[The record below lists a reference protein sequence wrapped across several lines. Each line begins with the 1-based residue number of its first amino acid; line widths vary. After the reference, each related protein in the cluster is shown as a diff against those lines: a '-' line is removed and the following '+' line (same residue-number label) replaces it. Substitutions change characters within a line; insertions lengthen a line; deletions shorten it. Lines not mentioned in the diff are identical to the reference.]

1 MCKFP
6 IAQCSIMDP
15 LPILHQYYQSGDFII
30 GGIMSQIYI
39 SSSILTF
46 RKPPSPEFFD
56 DILPMTQLYQHVLA
70 LTFAVKEIN
79 ENPHILP
86 NVTLGFHIYNN
97 HFIASWTYQAS
108 LELLSRQGRFIPNYK
123 CDAETIPI
131 AVIGGSNSDS
141 CLQMATILCRY
152 KMPQLIYGSS
162 PMMENNVQTLFSQW
176 MSPDGTHQYNGILH
190 LLLHFSWTWIGVL
203 SLSDDTG
210 ERFVQ
215 NVLPMF
221 AQSGI
226 CFDFIERF
234 PQVKFSGEFSQMVA
248 DGSEIIRIVKE
259 STASAVVVH
268 GEIFTIMVMRM
279 TPKLAEADDVPFKS
293 TSKIWIMTA
302 QMDFT
307 SFPIQ
312 RGWEIDILHGALS
325 LAVYSKNLLGFQ
337 KFIQTRNPTIEREDG
352 FLKVFWEEAFICS
365 FPHTHLDKNHE
376 TFCTGQEKID
386 TLPGTVLEMS
396 MTAQSYSVY
405 NALYTVA
412 HALHTMQCSKFKHRA
427 MADGIMGNQL
437 NQHTW
442 QLQHFLR
449 SVSFNNS
456 AGEEISFDQKGAL
469 VVGFDIINWVTFQNE
484 SFLRVKVGKMDPQ
497 IPLEKGL
504 TINDDAIVWPSSFN
518 QTPPLSLCNEKCALG
533 YTRAKKEGK
542 PSCCYDC
549 HPCPEGKISN
559 QRDMD
564 DCFECPGDQYPNND
578 QDGCLP
584 KQITFLSYGEAL
596 GIILA
601 TLALSFAFLTALVLG
616 IFLKKRNTPIV
627 KANNRNLTY
636 TLLISLLLSFLCVL
650 VFIGQPDALTCLFR
664 QTAFGM
670 IFSVAV
676 SCILA
681 KTSIVVL
688 AFMATKPG
696 SKMRRWVG
704 KPLSTSI
711 VLSCCL
717 LQTTICT
724 LWLST
729 SPPFPDL
736 DMHTMMKEIVL
747 FCNEGSVLMFY
758 CVLGYMGFLAIVSF
772 TVAFLARRL
781 PDSFNEAKFIT
792 FSMLIF
798 CSVWLTFIPSY
809 LSTKGKYML
818 AVEIFSI
825 LASSFGLLGCIFFPK
840 CYVIVLR
847 PKLNTRG
854 QLARRN

>member
-1 MCKFP
+1 
-6 IAQCSIMDP
+6 
-15 LPILHQYYQSGDFII
+15 
-30 GGIMSQIYI
+30 
-39 SSSILTF
+39 
-46 RKPPSPEFFD
+46 
-56 DILPMTQLYQHVLA
+56 
-70 LTFAVKEIN
+70 
-79 ENPHILP
+79 
-86 NVTLGFHIYNN
+86 
-97 HFIASWTYQAS
+97 
-108 LELLSRQGRFIPNYK
+108 
-123 CDAETIPI
+123 
-131 AVIGGSNSDS
+131 
-141 CLQMATILCRY
+141 MATILRRY

-162 PMMENNVQTLFSQW
+162 PMMEDNVQTLFSHW
-176 MSPDGTHQYNGILH
+176 MSPDGTHQYNGILQ
-190 LLLHFSWTWIGVL
+190 LLLHFRWIWIGVL

-221 AQSGI
+221 AQRGI
-226 CFDFIERF
+226 CFDFIGRF
-234 PQVKFSGEFSQMVA
+234 PQVKFSGEFSQMVT
-248 DGSEIIRIVKE
+248 DGSETMRIVKD

-268 GEIFTIMVMRM
+268 GEILTILVMRIIPM
-279 TPKLAEADDVPFKS
+279 IAGAYNIPFKA
-293 TSKIWIMTA
+293 TSKVWIMAT
-302 QMDFT
+302 QIEFT
-307 SFPIQ
+307 SLPFQ
-312 RGWEIDILHGALS
+312 REWEIDFLHGALS
-325 LAVYSKNLLGFQ
+325 LAVYSKDLTGFQ
-337 KFIQTRNPTIEREDG
+337 KFIEMRNPTLEREDR
-352 FLKVFWEEAFICS
+352 FLGVLWEEAFICS
-365 FPHTHLDKNHE
+365 FPNTPWDKKYE
-376 TFCTGQEKID
+376 AFCTGQEKID

-405 NALYTVA
+405 NALYAVA
-412 HALHTMQCSKFKHRA
+412 HALHTMQCSKSKGRA
-427 MADGIMGNQL
+427 MADGITWNQL
-437 NQHTW
+437 NQQTW
-442 QLQHFLR
+442 QLQRFLR
-449 SVSFNNS
+449 SVSFNNN
-456 AGEEISFDQKGAL
+456 AGEDISFDEKGAL

-484 SFLRVKVGKMDPQ
+484 SFLRVKVGKMGPQ
-497 IPLEKGL
+497 IPQEKGF
-504 TINDDAIVWPSSFN
+504 TINDDAIVWPSYFN
-518 QTPPLSLCNEKCALG
+518 QTPPLSLCNENCPLG
-533 YTRAKKEGK
+533 YSRAKKEGK

-549 HPCPEGKISN
+549 HPCPEGKISS
-559 QRDMD
+559 QKDMD
-564 DCFECPGDQYPNND
+564 DCSGCPGDQYPNND

-584 KQITFLSYGEAL
+584 KQITFLSYEEAL

-616 IFLKKRNTPIV
+616 IFVKHMDTPIV

-636 TLLISLLLSFLCVL
+636 TLLISLLLSFLSVL
-650 VFIGQPDALTCLFR
+650 LFIGQPEAMTCLIR
-664 QTAFGM
+664 QAAFGM

-681 KTSIVVL
+681 KTIIVVL

-711 VLSCCL
+711 VLSCSL
-717 LQTTICT
+717 IQATICT

-758 CVLGYMGFLAIVSF
+758 CVLGYMGFLAVVSF

-792 FSMLIF
+792 FSMLVF

-825 LASSFGLLGCIFFPK
+825 LASSFGLLVCIFSPK

-847 PKLNTRG
+847 PELNTRG